1 MAMLTGQLWLAGW
14 VGAPRLFLRPPL
26 PAHQEQLRPLRTRL
40 PPALFAP
47 SRISRFPVMQDIQSP
62 FDTGVDAA
70 ADEAAEKLGG
80 VLEGPL
86 PLTFE
91 NVELVLDDVR
101 PYLQNDGGD
110 VAIKEIDGTDV
121 YLTLQGACE
130 GCPSSSMTMTMGIE
144 RRLKEIIPEV
154 GQVFQTMPDA
164 EQFSE
169 ESVSE
174 ILEEIRPFLKMA
186 GTTIELAWLEE
197 SPTQPKVALRMN
209 GKASVMTAVK
219 TEIVAR
225 LQRKFKSPGMK
236 VEWTTDSD

>member
-1 MAMLTGQLWLAGW
+1 MT
-14 VGAPRLFLRPPL
+14 
-26 PAHQEQLRPLRTRL
+26 
-40 PPALFAP
+40 
-47 SRISRFPVMQDIQSP
+47 DIRSP
-62 FDTGVDAA
+62 FEAGVAA
-70 ADEAAEKLGG
+70 APEQTEEIEELPKG

-86 PLTFE
+86 PLTME

-110 VAIKEIDGTDV
+110 VEIKEIDGPNV

-144 RRLKEIIPEV
+144 RRLKEIIPEI
-154 GQVFQTMPDA
+154 QSVFQTMPDA
-164 EQFSE
+164 EQLNE
-169 ESVSE
+169 ASVSE

-186 GTTIELAWLEE
+186 GTSIELDDIQE
-197 SPTQPKVALRMN
+197 SPTQPKVALCMS

-225 LQRKFKSPGMK
+225 MQRKFKTPGLR